1 MYTLPS
7 NGRDGADRGRINTAL
22 ALQPSSRDYTDH
34 GNLSWLEEGLYHGF
48 MVFHLSEGVGKDF
61 LIGTLSV
68 QDLSYTIHSALYNEY
83 LFVIREQPQRTPSSE
98 ANSHSPA
105 QGPMGAPF
113 TKVRILDAV

>member
-48 MVFHLSEGVGKDF
+48 MVFHLSEGVGKEF

-68 QDLSYTIHSALYNEY
+68 QESFLYHP
-83 LFVIREQPQRTPSSE
+83 LCFVQRVFIRDTRAASTDAILRGKFPQPRARSDGSTFHKG
-98 ANSHSPA
+98 SH
-105 QGPMGAPF
+105 
-113 TKVRILDAV
+113 T